1 MVVSVKVWFI
11 FYKTLISRQTFISSQ
26 YIYHHD
32 LTTQRVKNEEFAFC
46 QIALDYTYRANES
59 FAFGSTPFHLYLVV
73 LYLPI
78 KISTAR
84 VTKTEF

>member
-11 FYKTLISRQTFISSQ
+11 FYKTLRSPQTFISSQ

-32 LTTQRVKNEEFAFC
+32 LTTQRVINEEFAFC
-46 QIALDYTYRANES
+46 QIAFSLDYTYWANES

-73 LYLPI
+73 F
-78 KISTAR
+78 ISSY
-84 VTKTEF
+84 

>member
-1 MVVSVKVWFI
+1 MKNLLFVKLPWTTPTEQMNPLHLVLPPFIYTWWF
-11 FYKTLISRQTFISSQ
+11 
-26 YIYHHD
+26 
-32 LTTQRVKNEEFAFC
+32 
-46 QIALDYTYRANES
+46 
-59 FAFGSTPFHLYLVV
+59 